1 MSEDPFV
8 KLYEKILKEK
18 HFFAEKA
25 WETIKFHTI
34 LFSSLISITIGALVG
49 LHTSEIFLELILWKR
64 LILLSILF
72 ILPYTMKKVI
82 EIGFSNF
89 KRECDRMYEH
99 SAILIKIEEKLGFRQ
114 ERNKTGT
121 ITFSEDKTYLSP
133 RFFEKK
139 WINTD
144 KFRKDML
151 DCSDK
156 KDNLYCNMKKIFELF
171 NNASWILICSII
183 LVIGLHLVPWIL
195 NQLSIFWYSFV
206 SFIVFI

>member
-1 MSEDPFV
+1 MAEDPWV

-34 LFSSLISITIGALVG
+34 LSSSLISITIGALVG

-72 ILPYTMKKVI
+72 ILPCTMKKVI
-82 EIGFSNF
+82 GIGFSNF
-89 KRECDRMYEH
+89 RRECDRMYEH

-114 ERNKTGT
+114 EREKNGNL
-121 ITFSEDKTYLSP
+121 INFSEDKTYLSP

-139 WINTD
+139 WTNTE

-151 DCSDK
+151 DCSDN
-156 KDNLYCNMKKIFELF
+156 KDSLYCNMKKIFELF
-171 NNASWILICSII
+171 NGASWILICSII
-183 LVIGLHLVPWIL
+183 IVIGLHLVPWIL
-195 NQLSIFWYSFV
+195 NQL
-206 SFIVFI
+206 